1 MSDQFNI
8 VYGQYL
14 YCVLY
19 QIANYVDFKDML
31 SRNSG
36 LNGGQPKSCFGKPR
50 AKFNAV
56 SKPNFLTSSSHMST
70 PYLQLR
76 GGEPPLL

>member
-1 MSDQFNI
+1 MYIYIQNNTYI
-8 VYGQYL
+8 YI
-14 YCVLY
+14 YCMHV
-19 QIANYVDFKDML
+19 L

-50 AKFNAV
+50 AKSDAV
-56 SKPNFLTSSSHMST
+56 SWTKSLMLSNHMST
-70 PYLQLR
+70 LGLQLR